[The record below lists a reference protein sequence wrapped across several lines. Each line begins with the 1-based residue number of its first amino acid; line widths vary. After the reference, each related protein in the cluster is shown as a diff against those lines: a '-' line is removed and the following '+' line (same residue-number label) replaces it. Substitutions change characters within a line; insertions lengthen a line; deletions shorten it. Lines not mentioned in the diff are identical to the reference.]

1 MRATFLGGAAALV
14 VGDALWRR
22 PVRWRR
28 LPRHHTLPPT
38 QRRWGIVVLL
48 AALGIVAPVLPVIA
62 VLAWWTRRHLR
73 EQRARRT
80 QDRDVRRALPE
91 VVDLFALAS
100 TAGLSLPMAHPL
112 VASCAPEPLRRALDA
127 AHQAASAGQPRADA
141 LLDHLR
147 PLGERAHALADV
159 LADHLRYG
167 VPLVPALDRT
177 SLELRLDR
185 RRAAELEARRVPV
198 RLLAPLVTCVLPAFA
213 FLTVVPLLAASLE
226 ALPT

>member
-1 MRATFLGGAAALV
+1 MRAMLLGGAAALV
-14 VGDALWRR
+14 VGDTLWRR
-22 PVRWRR
+22 PVRRR
-28 LPRHHTLPPT
+28 TLARHPVLPPT
-38 QRRWGIVVLL
+38 QRRWGVLVLL
-48 AALGIVAPVLPVIA
+48 LSLGIVAPVLPVLA
-62 VLAWWTRRHLR
+62 VLAWWTRRQLR
-73 EQRARRT
+73 EQHARRAHT
-80 QDRDVRRALPE
+80 RDVRRALPE
-91 VVDLFALAS
+91 VVDLLALAG
-100 TAGLSLPMAHPL
+100 TAGLSLPMALPL

-167 VPLVPALDRT
+167 VPLVPALERT

-213 FLTVVPLLAASLE
+213 LLTVVPLLAASLE